1 MRMEYLKILKGK
13 SGGELFLLGNAAIA
27 RGALE
32 SGINVYTYYP
42 GTPSSEVGE
51 IFTILFKEAGLN
63 WVESSVNEKIAIE
76 VAGAAYARGAKAMV
90 GMKNVGLNVASDAF
104 FALATTHPKNKN
116 SAIVVLVA
124 DDPQQYS
131 SAVEMD
137 SRYYLKLLKIPALE
151 PSNPQECLDYT
162 KSAFEI
168 SRELKIPVIL
178 RLVTMVAHARSNVKL
193 GEIIQPEIDESFD
206 LSPEVNVASRLYFL
220 DLKQDQIY
228 NRMNRALII
237 SENSSLNRVE
247 FENESNNFN
256 LGIITSGVS
265 YSYVI
270 EALEFFNIKAPILKL
285 GFINPL
291 PERRI
296 VAFLKQFKKV
306 FVVEENDAYIETEV
320 LAIAQK
326 NCVQTKILGKD
337 PFSYSK
343 ESSLLNFVGE
353 LNPTEIAL
361 ALMKITNLT
370 PKINLNQIKDKRYE
384 TVRRRPVLC
393 PGCPY
398 GTIGYAL
405 KKAVKKLKS
414 DLGKEIYFYQ
424 DIGCYTLLSF
434 PPYSFANVKYCMGSS
449 IALAQGVAHTDDSLN
464 IAIIGDGTF
473 FHSGIPALL
482 NGIHNKAP
490 ILVLILDNGWIGM
503 TGQQHHPGSDPRY
516 YQEGSFKK
524 QIDLGK
530 FLQGTG
536 ANISIIKHQKRI
548 EGKYSDRLSD
558 LIYEKGHSV
567 LEKRDIHVIVI
578 EDECTQKYIQRNTL
592 EVRYIDGGQC
602 TNCGICYTQFY
613 CPALNEKDD
622 RAQINSNECLGCGIC
637 EEICP
642 NNAILG
648 GDNNEY

>member
-1 MRMEYLKILKGK
+1 MEDIKIVKGQV
-13 SGGELFLLGNAAIA
+13 GEELFLLGNAAIV

-51 IFTILFKEAGLN
+51 IFTKIFKNVGIN
-63 WVESSVNEKIAIE
+63 WVESSINEKVALE

-90 GMKNVGLNVASDAF
+90 GMKNVGLNVASDPF
-104 FALATTHPKNKN
+104 FALATTRPKNEN

-151 PSNPQECLDYT
+151 PSNPQECLEFT
-162 KSAFEI
+162 KCAFEI
-168 SRELKIPVIL
+168 SRELKIPVII

-193 GEIIQPEIDESFD
+193 GKLVPPKLDKTFD

-228 NRMNRALII
+228 NRMNRALVK
-237 SENSSLNRVE
+237 SENSSLNWI
-247 FENESNNFN
+247 ENENATNIFS

-265 YSYVI
+265 YNYVI
-270 EALEFFNIKAPILKL
+270 EALDFLDLKAPILKL

-291 PERRI
+291 PEKKI
-296 VAFLKQFKKV
+296 VAFLKQFKQV
-306 FVVEENDAYIETEV
+306 FVVEENDAYLETQV

-326 NCVQTKILGKD
+326 NGVQTKIHGKD

-343 ESSLLNFVGE
+343 KYSVLNFVGE
-353 LNPTEIAL
+353 LNPTEVAL

-370 PKINLNQIKDKRYE
+370 PKINLKQIKAKKYE

-405 KKAVKKLKS
+405 KKVVKRLKS
-414 DLGKEIYFYQ
+414 KTGKQIYFYQ

-434 PPYSFANVKYCMGSS
+434 PPYFFANVKYCMGSS
-449 IALAQGVAHTDDSLN
+449 IALAQGVTHTDDSLN

-490 ILVLILDNGWIGM
+490 ILVLILYNGWIGM
-503 TGQQHHPGSDPRY
+503 TGQQPHPGSDNRY
-516 YQEGSFKK
+516 YQDGSFKENINLEK
-524 QIDLGK
+524 L
-530 FLQGTG
+530 LQGTG
-536 ANISIIKHQKRI
+536 ANISVIKRR
-548 EGKYSDRLSD
+548 ERNGGKYSERLDD
-558 LIYEKGHSV
+558 LIYEKSLSV
-567 LEKRDIHVIVI
+567 VEKREMHVIVI
-578 EDECTQKYIQRNTL
+578 EDECIQKYNQRNAMDVMWVDEGL
-592 EVRYIDGGQC
+592 C
-602 TNCGICYTQFY
+602 TNCGICYNQFN
-613 CPALNEKDD
+613 CPALNEKSDK
-622 RAQINSNECLGCGIC
+622 AYINSSECLGCGIC

-648 GDNNEY
+648 GDNNE

>member
-1 MRMEYLKILKGK
+1 MERSKILQGQF
-13 SGGELFLLGNAAIA
+13 GEEFFLLGNEAVT

-51 IFTILFKEAGLN
+51 TFTELFKDAGLN
-63 WVESSVNEKIAIE
+63 WVESSVNEKVAIE
-76 VAGAAYARGAKAMV
+76 VAGAAYSRGAKAMV

-104 FALATTHPKNKN
+104 FALATTRPKNEN
-116 SAIVVLVA
+116 SAMVVLVA

-137 SRYYLKLLKIPALE
+137 SRYYLKLLKVPALE
-151 PSNPQECLDYT
+151 PSNPQECLEYT
-162 KSAFEI
+162 KLAFEI
-168 SRELKIPVIL
+168 SRELKIPVII
-178 RLVTMVAHARSNVKL
+178 RLVTMVAHARSNVKVGKL
-193 GEIIQPEIDESFD
+193 VPPKLNENFD

-228 NRMNRALII
+228 NRMNRALSK
-237 SENSSLNRVE
+237 SENSSLNKIE
-247 FENESNNFN
+247 YENVSNQFD

-265 YSYVI
+265 YTYVL
-270 EALEFFNIKAPILKL
+270 EALESLNIKAPVLKL

-291 PERRI
+291 PERKI
-296 VAFLKQFKKV
+296 VTFLKQFKQV

-326 NCVQTKILGKD
+326 NGVQTKIHGKD

-343 ESSLLNFVGE
+343 ESSALNFVGE
-353 LNPTEIAL
+353 LNPTKVAL
-361 ALMKITNLT
+361 ALTKITNLT
-370 PKINLNQIKDKRYE
+370 PITNLRQINGKMYE
-384 TVRRRPVLC
+384 TVRRRPILC

-398 GTIGYAL
+398 GTLGYAL
-405 KKAVKKLKS
+405 RKAVKKLKL
-414 DLGKEIYFYQ
+414 DFAKEIYFYQ

-434 PPYSFANVKYCMGSS
+434 SPYSFANVKYCMGSS

-482 NGIHNKAP
+482 NGIYNKTP

-503 TGQQHHPGSDPRY
+503 TGQQPHLGSDTRY
-516 YQEGSFKK
+516 YQDGNLKK
-524 QIDLGK
+524 KINLEK

-536 ANISIIKHQKRI
+536 ANISVIKRQKRI
-548 EGKYSDRLSD
+548 EGNYPDRLRD

-567 LEKRDIHVIVI
+567 LEKREMQVIVI
-578 EDECTQKYIQRNTL
+578 EDECIQKFNQRNTL
-592 EVRYIDGGQC
+592 EVRYVDEGLC
-602 TNCGICYTQFY
+602 TNCGICYNQFI
-613 CPALNEKDD
+613 CPALNEKNDK
-622 RAQINSNECLGCGIC
+622 AYINLSECLGCGIC
-637 EEICP
+637 EELCP

-648 GDNNEY
+648 GDNNEF

>member
-1 MRMEYLKILKGK
+1 MKKWKVLEGK
-13 SGGELFLLGNAAIA
+13 AGEEHFLLGNMAIV

-32 SGINVYTYYP
+32 SGIDVYTYYP

-51 IFTILFKEAGLN
+51 TFTKIFREVGMK
-63 WVESSVNEKIAIE
+63 WVESSINEKVAVE
-76 VAGAAYARGAKAMV
+76 VAGAAYARGAKVMV
-90 GMKNVGLNVASDAF
+90 GMKNVGLNVASDPL
-104 FALATTHPKNKN
+104 FALATTRPKNKN
-116 SAIVVLVA
+116 SAMVVLVA

-151 PSNPQECLDYT
+151 PSNPQECLEYT
-162 KSAFEI
+162 KHAFEI
-168 SRELKIPVIL
+168 SRDLKIPVIL
-178 RLVTMVAHARSNVKL
+178 RLVTMVAHARSNIKI
-193 GEIIQPEIDESFD
+193 GEIIQSEIDESFD
-206 LSPEVNVASRLYFL
+206 LSPELNVASRLYFL
-220 DLKQDQIY
+220 DLKHDQIY
-228 NRMNRALII
+228 NRMNRALVM
-237 SENSSLNRVE
+237 SENSPLNKVKYE
-247 FENESNNFN
+247 EMSNDFD

-265 YSYVI
+265 YSYVL
-270 EALEFFNIKAPILKL
+270 EALDFLDLKTPIFKL

-291 PERRI
+291 PERKI
-296 VAFLKQFKKV
+296 VAFLKQFKQV

-326 NCVQTKILGKD
+326 NGIQTKIHGKD

-343 ESSLLNFVGE
+343 ESSILNFVGE
-353 LNPTEIAL
+353 LNPTEVAL
-361 ALMKITNLT
+361 ALIKITNLT

-384 TVRRRPVLC
+384 TVRRRPILC

-405 KKAVKKLKS
+405 KMAVKKLKS

-473 FHSGIPALL
+473 FHSGIPALI
-482 NGIHNKAP
+482 NGVHNKAP

-503 TGQQHHPGSDPRY
+503 TGQQPHPGSDTRY
-516 YQEGSFKK
+516 YQEGSFKRK
-524 QIDLGK
+524 IDLKK

-536 ANISIIKHQKRI
+536 ATISVIKHR
-548 EGKYSDRLSD
+548 EGNEKKYPDRLKD

-567 LEKRDIHVIVI
+567 LEKKEVHVILI
-578 EDECTQKYIQRNTL
+578 EDECIQKYIQRNKL
-592 EVRYIDGGQC
+592 EVRYVDEILC
-602 TNCGICYTQFY
+602 TNCGICYNQFY
-613 CPALNEKDD
+613 CPALDEKDD
-622 RAQINSNECLGCGIC
+622 RAHINSNECLGCGIC
-637 EEICP
+637 EDICP
-642 NNAILG
+642 NYAISG
-648 GDNNEY
+648 GVNNEY

>member
-1 MRMEYLKILKGK
+1 MERSKILQGQF
-13 SGGELFLLGNAAIA
+13 GEEFFLLGNEAVT

-51 IFTILFKEAGLN
+51 TFTELFKDAGLN
-63 WVESSVNEKIAIE
+63 WVESSVNEKVAIE
-76 VAGAAYARGAKAMV
+76 VAGAAYSRGAKAMV

-104 FALATTHPKNKN
+104 FALATTRPKNEN
-116 SAIVVLVA
+116 SAMVVLVA

-137 SRYYLKLLKIPALE
+137 SRYYLKLLKVPALE
-151 PSNPQECLDYT
+151 PSNPQECLEYT
-162 KSAFEI
+162 KLAFEI
-168 SRELKIPVIL
+168 SRELKIPVII
-178 RLVTMVAHARSNVKL
+178 RLVTMVAHARSNVKVGKL
-193 GEIIQPEIDESFD
+193 VPPKLNENFD

-228 NRMNRALII
+228 NRMNRALSK
-237 SENSSLNRVE
+237 SENSSLNKIE
-247 FENESNNFN
+247 YENVSNQFD

-265 YSYVI
+265 YTYVL
-270 EALEFFNIKAPILKL
+270 EALESLNIKAPVLKL

-291 PERRI
+291 PERKI
-296 VAFLKQFKKV
+296 VTFLKQFKQV

-326 NCVQTKILGKD
+326 NGVQTKIHGKD

-343 ESSLLNFVGE
+343 ESSALNFVGE
-353 LNPTEIAL
+353 LNPTKVAL
-361 ALMKITNLT
+361 ALTKITNLT
-370 PKINLNQIKDKRYE
+370 PITNLRQINGKMYE
-384 TVRRRPVLC
+384 TVRRRPILC

-398 GTIGYAL
+398 GTLGYAL
-405 KKAVKKLKS
+405 RKAVKKLKL
-414 DLGKEIYFYQ
+414 DFAKEIYFYQ

-434 PPYSFANVKYCMGSS
+434 SPYSFANVKYCMGSS

-473 FHSGIPALL
+473 FHSGIPALI
-482 NGIHNKAP
+482 NGVYNKAP

-503 TGQQHHPGSDPRY
+503 TGQQPHPGSDTRY
-516 YQEGSFKK
+516 YQDGNLKK
-524 QIDLGK
+524 KINLEK

-536 ANISIIKHQKRI
+536 ANISVIKRQKRI
-548 EGKYSDRLSD
+548 EGNYPDRLRD

-567 LEKRDIHVIVI
+567 LEKREMQVIVI
-578 EDECTQKYIQRNTL
+578 EDECIQKFNQRNTL
-592 EVRYIDGGQC
+592 EVRYVDEGLC
-602 TNCGICYTQFY
+602 TNCGICYNQFI
-613 CPALNEKDD
+613 CPALNEKNDK
-622 RAQINSNECLGCGIC
+622 AYINLSECLGCGIC
-637 EEICP
+637 EELCP

-648 GDNNEY
+648 GDNNEF